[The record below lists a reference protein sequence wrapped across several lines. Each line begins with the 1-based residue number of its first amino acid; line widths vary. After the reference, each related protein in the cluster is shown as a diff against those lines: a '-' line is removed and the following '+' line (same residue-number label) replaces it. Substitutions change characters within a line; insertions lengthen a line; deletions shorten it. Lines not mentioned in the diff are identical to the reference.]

1 MIGYDIATHSTVL
14 WLEQYD
20 KATYRVRYNNT
31 PGSFGYQRVV
41 RYNAARSTTTIT
53 FLSSIPLHSRQTIVR
68 RQSGIH
74 VSTKRQETK
83 NILQTIRIHLSV
95 KPFLGKQ
102 IKKAL
107 FQLVNTCTLLYYLL
121 ETRQNVFFPR

>member
-1 MIGYDIATHSTVL
+1 MSAVRTGVRAYMDATPL
-14 WLEQYD
+14 MKEI
-20 KATYRVRYNNT
+20 
-31 PGSFGYQRVV
+31 SFLSMEVV
-41 RYNAARSTTTIT
+41 RR
-53 FLSSIPLHSRQTIVR
+53 LHVR

-121 ETRQNVFFPR
+121 EARQNVFFPR